1 MPKVENIIID
11 HNKTLFEE
19 HGFNS
24 ITECFL
30 KNDVSLHIIKNK
42 LFMKRKLLFCFS
54 IFILLMAVYTG
65 CAKISAPT
73 GGPKDKT
80 PPVVVKSVPEN
91 GTVNFTGKR
100 FEVTFDEYVALEKIN
115 DKFMV
120 SPPMKRKPQVVIR
133 GKSVVTEF
141 EDELKDSTTYTF
153 YFQDAIRDLNE
164 ANIYENFQFVFSTGP
179 VLDSLSVTGHVFNS
193 LDLEVPE
200 KAQVLMYKEL
210 ADTAVE
216 RQIPDYIAM
225 VSEDGY
231 FRFDNVRAGRYR
243 LYALVDGD
251 NSRNYN
257 LSDEEFAFRVEPV
270 EVTPEKS
277 YIEVVPDTA
286 TKKPLVKKPE
296 IPLDRKSEYK
306 LFLYKALLKNH
317 YLTSTGRPEK
327 FKLVYTL
334 SLPPGEMKFDFSIPG
349 TGEDKYFL
357 ERSRNNDTLKVWL
370 TDSTLFSQP
379 QISTLVT
386 YPSTDT
392 LGVTGYKT
400 DTVPVRF
407 IAPRATRAAR
417 TKKQVLS
424 LESNLGSGGLKPGQR
439 VLFNAPTPLRKPD
452 TSLIRLYEVV
462 EKTRK
467 KMAYEFYQD
476 TSSAARYYMKATL
489 VPGKKY
495 QFIADSAAFSDI
507 YKLSSDSTGYTFA
520 VKDPESYSK
529 LTLNITNFDGNRII
543 QLLDRSEKLL
553 RQVMIKKPG
562 KVEFSLLDV
571 GTYRIRAIN
580 DINGDGKWTTG
591 DFSGL
596 RQPEPVTYYPTE
608 IELRTNQ
615 YVDQDWIMGGENY
628 KENKL
633 LEKKNAVR

>member
-1 MPKVENIIID
+1 MSKVENIIID

-24 ITECFL
+24 ITESFV
-30 KNDVSLHIIKNK
+30 KNDVSLHIIKK
-42 LFMKRKLLFCFS
+42 IMFMKRKLVS
-54 IFILLMAVYTG
+54 IFILSILLITAYYG

-73 GGPKDKT
+73 GGLKDKT
-80 PPVVVKSVPEN
+80 PPVVLKCVPEN
-91 GTVNFTGKR
+91 GTVNFSGNR
-100 FEVTFDEYVALEKIN
+100 FEVTFDEYVQLEKIN

-120 SPPMKRKPQVVIR
+120 SPPMKKKPKVVIR

-193 LDLEVPE
+193 LNLEVPE
-200 KAQVLMYKEL
+200 KVQVLMYNEL

-216 RQIPDYIAM
+216 RQIPDYIALAG
-225 VSEDGY
+225 EDGY
-231 FRFDNVRAGRYR
+231 FRFDNVRTGKYR

-270 EVTPEKS
+270 EVTPERS

-286 TKKPLVKKPE
+286 SKKPEIKKPE
-296 IPLDRKSEYK
+296 IPLDRKSEYSLI
-306 LFLYKALLKNH
+306 LFKALLKNH
-317 YLTSTGRPEK
+317 YLTSSARPEK
-327 FKLVYTL
+327 YKLVYTL

-349 TGEDKYFL
+349 TSEDKYFL
-357 ERSRNNDTLKVWL
+357 ERSRNNDTLKVWI

-379 QISTLVT
+379 QIETLVT

-400 DTVPVRF
+400 DTIPVRY
-407 IAPRATRAAR
+407 IAPRAPRVARA
-417 TKKQVLS
+417 KKAVLS
-424 LESNLGSGGLKPGQR
+424 IESSLSSGTLKPGQR
-439 VLFNAPTPLRKPD
+439 VLFNSPTPFGKPD
-452 TSLIRLYEVV
+452 TSVIRLYEVV

-467 KMAYEFYQD
+467 KLSFELYRD
-476 TSSAARYYMKATL
+476 TSRATRYYMKATL
-489 VPGKKY
+489 TPGKRY
-495 QFIADSAAFSDI
+495 QFIADSAAFTDI
-507 YKLSSDSTGYTFA
+507 YKLSSDSTGYTFT

-529 LTLNITNFDGNRII
+529 LTLNINNFEGNRII
-543 QLLDRSEKLL
+543 QLLDKSEKVL
-553 RQVMIKKPG
+553 RQVQMTKPG
-562 KVEFSLLDV
+562 KVEFALLEV
-571 GTYRIRAIN
+571 GSYRIRAIS
-580 DINGDGKWTTG
+580 DKNGDGKWTTG
-591 DFSGL
+591 DFSTL
-596 RQPEPVTYYPTE
+596 TQPEPVTYYPTE

-615 YVDQDWIMGGENY
+615 YVDQDWVL
-628 KENKL
+628 KEINFKDGKLRAKTNK
-633 LEKKNAVR
+633 R